1 MQDGRIRAGSAL
13 PTSEGDGGAEV
24 SADPTA
30 IPLPAGPAGDH
41 HDPHRFEWPRQPG
54 AAGAS
59 TRLPPDP
66 LSVSNARSLGGLPL
80 ADLAEVPGVQL
91 PQLHLDAGEAGVL
104 LRALRRNADAASA
117 RLAQAT
123 RHYLGCDG
131 SVGSLRRPH
140 DVAAAL
146 HRMLTRSRF
155 LKGSRSCYPLTT
167 AVGQIVPFVEQ
178 RRPVTV
184 MVSGFPFKQH
194 DNGLKAAGPQPDL
207 AELGALLRLRELARA
222 FVELYSPGLRI
233 LVLADGGYARP
244 RAWSELFR
252 YRDWIERFAQ
262 LAGVSGTVEFAD
274 QNRYFAGLLGEA
286 GWSERERVRHLLRE
300 LVGRLAGAPGA
311 LADAGTAGRR
321 IADVL
326 PAQLLAG
333 VPGFRDIVSSLLYS
347 VPVPAPPGI
356 NPMRWAC
363 QLLADPDGL
372 DGSDATELTDELAW
386 SRRVV
391 LGSAWRNA
399 VDHLSA
405 SAADNAVGV
414 AARFPLHVRLATVAS
429 RQGTSGFSYL
439 GGSALL
445 PWHGTGCL
453 DGRGRLC
460 ADFLVSLLDRGF
472 LPVHSSELSGPG
484 ATGSQPLLMVPFA
497 RTVFADGRRRVD
509 PEFLAAA
516 RLRSR

>member
-1 MQDGRIRAGSAL
+1 M
-13 PTSEGDGGAEV
+13 
-24 SADPTA
+24 SADASA
-30 IPLPAGPAGDH
+30 IPLPAVTPGYRRDH
-41 HDPHRFEWPRQPG
+41 PWIDWPRQPG
-54 AAGAS
+54 TARSIG
-59 TRLPPDP
+59 TRTPPDP

-80 ADLAEVPGVQL
+80 ADLAEVPGAQL
-91 PQLHLDAGEAGVL
+91 QQLHLDAGEAGVL

-117 RLAQAT
+117 RLAEAT
-123 RHYLGCDG
+123 RHHLGCTG
-131 SVGSLRRPH
+131 SVGSLQRPC

-155 LKGSRSCYPLTT
+155 LKGSRSCYPLAT
-167 AVGQIVPFVEQ
+167 AAAQIVPFVEQ

-194 DNGLKAAGPQPDL
+194 DNGLKAAGPHPDL

-233 LVLADGGYARP
+233 IVLADGGYSRP
-244 RAWSELFR
+244 RAWSEIFR
-252 YRDWIERFAQ
+252 YRDRVERFAQ
-262 LAGVSGTVEFAD
+262 VAGVSGIVEFAD
-274 QNRYFAGLLGEA
+274 QTRYVAGLLGED
-286 GWSERERVRHLLRE
+286 GWSERESIRRRLRE
-300 LVGRLAGAPGA
+300 LAATLAGPPDSLAAAGA
-311 LADAGTAGRR
+311 AGCR
-321 IADVL
+321 IAGGF
-326 PAQLLAG
+326 PRELLAG
-333 VPGFRDIVSSLLYS
+333 VPDFRDIVSSLLYS
-347 VPVPAPPGI
+347 VPVPAPAGTH
-356 NPMRWAC
+356 PMRWAC
-363 QLLADPDGL
+363 TLLARPDML
-372 DGSDATELTDELAW
+372 DDADVPEELVRA
-386 SRRVV
+386 RRAV

-399 VDHLSA
+399 VDHLAA

-414 AARFPLHVRLATVAS
+414 AARYPLHVRLATVAS
-429 RQGTSGFSYL
+429 RRGASGFSYL

-472 LPVHSSELSGPG
+472 LPVHAAELSASG
-484 ATGSQPLLMVPFA
+484 TGQPLLMVPFA

-509 PEFLAAA
+509 PELLATA

>member
-1 MQDGRIRAGSAL
+1 M
-13 PTSEGDGGAEV
+13 
-24 SADPTA
+24 SADA
-30 IPLPAGPAGDH
+30 SAFSLPARIVGHP
-41 HDPHRFEWPRQPG
+41 HDRSWIDWPQQPG
-54 AAGAS
+54 APLRTG
-59 TRLPPDP
+59 TRPPPDP

-80 ADLAEVPGVQL
+80 AELAAVPGAQL
-91 PQLHLDAGEAGVL
+91 QQLHLDAGETGAL

-117 RLAQAT
+117 RLAEAT
-123 RHYLGCDG
+123 RHHLGFAG
-131 SVGSLRRPH
+131 SIGSLRRPR

-167 AVGQIVPFVEQ
+167 ATAQIVPFVEQ

-194 DNGLKAAGPQPDL
+194 DNGLKAAGPYPDL

-233 LVLADGGYARP
+233 VVLADGGYSRP
-244 RAWSELFR
+244 RAWSEVFG
-252 YRDWIERFAQ
+252 YRDRVEMFAQ
-262 LAGVSGTVEFAD
+262 LAGVSGTLEFAD
-274 QNRYFAGLLGEA
+274 QNRYVAGLLGEN
-286 GWSERERVRHLLRE
+286 GWSERESIRRRLRE
-300 LVGRLAGAPGA
+300 LVATLAGPPDSLVA
-311 LADAGTAGRR
+311 AGEAGRR
-321 IADVL
+321 ITGGL
-326 PAQLLAG
+326 PPELLAD

-347 VPVPAPPGI
+347 VPVPAPQGT

-363 QLLADPDGL
+363 MLLARPDVL
-372 DGSDATELTDELAW
+372 DGADVPDELVR
-386 SRRVV
+386 SRRAV
-391 LGSAWRNA
+391 LGSAWRSA
-399 VDHLSA
+399 VDHLAA

-414 AARFPLHVRLATVAS
+414 AARYPHHVRLATVAS
-429 RQGTSGFSYL
+429 RRGASGFSYL

-472 LPVHSSELSGPG
+472 LPVYSLELSGLG
-484 ATGSQPLLMVPFA
+484 ATGGQPLLMVPFA
-497 RTVFADGRRRVD
+497 RTVFADGHRKVD
-509 PEFLAAA
+509 PELLATA